1 MLGKPVV
8 RGTRLTVELLLR
20 KISEGATATDLLQM
34 YLQLKE
40 LGIQAVLKHSGLR

>member
-20 KISEGATATDLLQM
+20 KIAEGATATDLLQM
-34 YLQLKE
+34 HPQLEE
-40 LGIQAVLKHSGLR
+40 LDIQSVLKHSGLR